1 MHHYFNVCLS
11 TALYITQQCIQI
23 IIIVTVHPSLL
34 QCLLVHSIIYYTAVH
49 TNNYNCY
56 SASLLQCL
64 LVHSIIYYTAVHTN
78 NYNCYS
84 ASLLQC
90 CLSTALYITQQCIQ
104 IIIIVTVH
112 HYFNVCLSTALYITQ
127 QCIQIIIIVTVHH
140 YFNACL
146 STALYITQQCIQI
159 IIIVTVHPSLLQCL
173 LVHSIIYY
181 TAVHTNNYNC
191 YSASFIT
198 SMFACPQHY
207 ILHSSAYK

>member
-1 MHHYFNVCLS
+1 MHHYFNACLS

-90 CLSTALYITQQCIQ
+90 
-104 IIIIVTVH
+104 
-112 HYFNVCLSTALYITQ
+112 
-127 QCIQIIIIVTVHH
+127 
-140 YFNACL
+140 
-146 STALYITQQCIQI
+146 
-159 IIIVTVHPSLLQCL
+159 L

-198 SMFACPQHY
+198 SMFACPQYY

>member
-1 MHHYFNVCLS
+1 M
-11 TALYITQQCIQI
+11 
-23 IIIVTVHPSLL
+23 HPSLL
-34 QCLLVHSIIYYTAVH
+34 QCLL
-49 TNNYNCY
+49 
-56 SASLLQCL
+56 
-64 LVHSIIYYTAVHTN
+64 
-78 NYNCYS
+78 
-84 ASLLQC
+84 
-90 CLSTALYITQQCIQ
+90 ST
-104 IIIIVTVH
+104 V
-112 HYFNVCLSTALYITQ
+112 LYITQ

-173 LVHSIIYY
+173 LVRSIIYY
-181 TAVHTNNYNC
+181 TAVHTNNYNCYRASFITSMFACPQHYIYTVVHTNNYNC

>member
-1 MHHYFNVCLS
+1 MHHYFN
-11 TALYITQQCIQI
+11 A
-23 IIIVTVHPSLL
+23 
-34 QCLLVHSIIYYTAVH
+34 
-49 TNNYNCY
+49 
-56 SASLLQCL
+56 
-64 LVHSIIYYTAVHTN
+64 
-78 NYNCYS
+78 
-84 ASLLQC
+84 
-90 CLSTALYITQQCIQ
+90 
-104 IIIIVTVH
+104 
-112 HYFNVCLSTALYITQ
+112 CLSTALYITQ

-146 STALYITQQCIQI
+146 STALYITQQCMQIIIIVTVHHYFNACLFTALYITQQCIQI
-159 IIIVTVHPSLLQCL
+159 IIIVTVHPSLLQFACPQYYNYTAVHRNNYNCYSASLLQCL

>member
-1 MHHYFNVCLS
+1 MHHYFNACLS
-11 TALYITQQCIQI
+11 TALYITACI
-23 IIIVTVHPSLL
+23 
-34 QCLLVHSIIYYTAVH
+34 
-49 TNNYNCY
+49 
-56 SASLLQCL
+56 
-64 LVHSIIYYTAVHTN
+64 

-112 HYFNVCLSTALYITQ
+112 HYFN
-127 QCIQIIIIVTVHH
+127 
-140 YFNACL
+140 ACL
-146 STALYITQQCIQI
+146 STVLYITQQCIQI

-198 SMFACPQHY
+198 SMFACPQYY

>member
-1 MHHYFNVCLS
+1 MHHYFN
-11 TALYITQQCIQI
+11 A
-23 IIIVTVHPSLL
+23 
-34 QCLLVHSIIYYTAVH
+34 
-49 TNNYNCY
+49 
-56 SASLLQCL
+56 
-64 LVHSIIYYTAVHTN
+64 
-78 NYNCYS
+78 
-84 ASLLQC
+84 

-112 HYFNVCLSTALYITQ
+112 HYFNACLSTALYITQ

-159 IIIVTVHPSLLQCL
+159 IIIVTVHPSLLQCIACPLQCL
-173 LVHSIIYY
+173 LVHIIYY

-198 SMFACPQHY
+198 SMLACPQYY

>member
-1 MHHYFNVCLS
+1 MLQCIYFN
-11 TALYITQQCIQI
+11 A
-23 IIIVTVHPSLL
+23 
-34 QCLLVHSIIYYTAVH
+34 
-49 TNNYNCY
+49 
-56 SASLLQCL
+56 
-64 LVHSIIYYTAVHTN
+64 
-78 NYNCYS
+78 
-84 ASLLQC
+84 

-159 IIIVTVHPSLLQCL
+159 IIIVTVHHYFNAL

-198 SMFACPQHY
+198 SMLACPQHY